1 MATGDQTNNL
11 PNHLRPWSTV
21 DDEELALLRQ
31 LEHDVIWGAG
41 DDPVLMRT
49 VGQLRELR
57 QRLAK

>member
-1 MATGDQTNNL
+1 MAASNNTDNL
-11 PNHLRPWSTV
+11 PNHLRPWSTI

-31 LEHDVIWGAG
+31 LEHDVIWGTG

-49 VGQLRELR
+49 IKQLRELR